1 MDAVGP
7 CDSIRTKNCT
17 IRSNNGFLRQGFE
30 SLPATLAMAGVM
42 FINVEAPHLGSSHSQ
57 TTITQGA

>member
-1 MDAVGP
+1 MRLDQNKELYTV
-7 CDSIRTKNCT
+7 TT
-17 IRSNNGFLRQGFE
+17 GFLRQRFE

-42 FINVEAPHLGSSHSQ
+42 SINAEAPHLGGSSHSQ